1 MKKLNFENSTI
12 LITGASSGIG
22 KEFAKQL
29 ASKGANLIITA
40 RTQRDLIKLAEQ
52 LTSEYKNIWVKTIPA
67 DLSEANS
74 ATTLFEE
81 INTLGLSVD
90 YLINN
95 AGFGKFCEFSDE
107 SFNTYHQMLML
118 NINALVELTHL
129 FLPSMKN
136 KNSGGIINVASIGSF
151 QPLPYQTVYG
161 ASKAFV
167 LSFSEAL
174 TGELLETNIRVMA
187 LCPGTTAS
195 RFMENAN
202 ADTTKM
208 NLAPASKVVSAA
220 LTAYAKNKMVTVS
233 GKMNYLLSLVPRLV
247 TRKRTIKIV
256 VDMFKESVLGNRS
269 KVPTPNP

>member
-1 MKKLNFENSTI
+1 MKKLNFENTTI

-29 ASKGANLIITA
+29 ASKGAKLILTA
-40 RTQRDLIKLAEQ
+40 RTYSDLTNVAED
-52 LTSEYKNIWVKTIPA
+52 LESENTNTWIKTIPS
-67 DLSEANS
+67 DLSEVNGPRK
-74 ATTLFEE
+74 LFEE
-81 INTLGLSVD
+81 IDDLGLSVD

-95 AGFGKFCEFSDE
+95 AGVGKFCEFSGE
-107 SFNTYHQMLML
+107 SFETYHKMLML

-129 FLPSMKN
+129 CLPTMIN

-174 TGELLETNIRVMA
+174 AGELLDTNIRVMA
-187 LCPGTTAS
+187 LCPGATES

-202 ADTTKM
+202 ADTSNMK
-208 NLAPASKVVSAA
+208 LAPASKVVSSA
-220 LTAYAKNKMVTVS
+220 LMAYEKNRMYTVS
-233 GKMNYLLSLVPRLV
+233 GKINYLASLIPRLV
-247 TRKRTIKIV
+247 SRKKTVKIV
-256 VDMFKESVLGNRS
+256 ANMFKDNVLGES
-269 KVPTPNP
+269 A

>member
-1 MKKLNFENSTI
+1 VKKLNFENTTI

-29 ASKGANLIITA
+29 ASKGANLILTA
-40 RTQRDLIKLAEQ
+40 RTHSDLMNLAEE
-52 LTSEYKNIWVKTIPA
+52 LESEHTNIWIKTIPA
-67 DLSEANS
+67 DLSELNGS
-74 ATTLFEE
+74 RKLFEQ
-81 INTLGLSVD
+81 IIDLGLSVD

-95 AGFGKFCEFSDE
+95 AGFGKFCEFSGE
-107 SFNTYHQMLML
+107 SFETYHKMLML

-129 FLPSMKN
+129 CLPTMIN

-174 TGELLETNIRVMA
+174 SGELLDKNIRVMA
-187 LCPGTTAS
+187 LCPGTTES

-202 ADTTKM
+202 ADTSNM
-208 NLAPASKVVSAA
+208 NLAPASKVVKSA
-220 LTAYAKNKMVTVS
+220 LTAYAKNRMYTVS
-233 GKMNYLLSLVPRLV
+233 GKINYLVSLIPRLFS
-247 TRKRTIKIV
+247 RKRTVKIV
-256 VDMFKESVLGNRS
+256 VNMFKDNVLEKS
-269 KVPTPNP
+269 S

>member
-1 MKKLNFENSTI
+1 MTI

-29 ASKGANLIITA
+29 ASKGANLILTA
-40 RTQRDLIKLAEQ
+40 RTHSDLINLAEE
-52 LTSEYKNIWVKTIPA
+52 LESEHTNIWIKTIPA
-67 DLSEANS
+67 DLSELNGS
-74 ATTLFEE
+74 KKLFEK
-81 INTLGLSVD
+81 ISDLNLPVD

-95 AGFGKFCEFSDE
+95 AGFGKFCEFSAE
-107 SFNTYHQMLML
+107 SFETYHKMLML

-129 FLPSMKN
+129 CLPAMIN

-174 TGELLETNIRVMA
+174 TGELLDTNIRIMA
-187 LCPGTTAS
+187 LCPGTTES

-202 ADTTKM
+202 ADTSNM
-208 NLAPASKVVSAA
+208 NLAPASNVVSSA
-220 LTAYAKNKMVTVS
+220 LMAYAKNRMYTVS
-233 GKMNYLLSLVPRLV
+233 GKINYLVSLIPRLV
-247 TRKRTIKIV
+247 SRERTVKMV
-256 VDMFKESVLGNRS
+256 VNMFKDNVLGKS
-269 KVPTPNP
+269 A